1 MRLPSFYGR
10 RGGVTN
16 VYRRRRY
23 ALDASVLVELLA
35 GSPVARR
42 LAEDLAGGRIEA
54 YAARLSLTEAF
65 YVTCRLWGREK
76 AEERLN
82 LLIDSGVV
90 EIVEDE
96 RLWEY
101 AGDCK
106 CRIPIALGD
115 CYTLATAKLYAAKPL
130 FLRPERELVENIS
143 RVRDW
148 LRDTPEFLT
157 G

>member
-1 MRLPSFYGR
+1 MTAY
-10 RGGVTN
+10 
-16 VYRRRRY
+16 RRY

-42 LAEDLAGGRIEA
+42 LAEDLVEGSVEA

-65 YVTCRLWGREK
+65 YVVCRLWGRER
-76 AEERLN
+76 AEERVN
-82 LLIDSGVV
+82 LLLESGVV

-96 RLWEY
+96 KLWEY

-130 FLRPERELVENIS
+130 FLRPEREIVENLE
-143 RVRDW
+143 RVRAW
-148 LRDTPEFLT
+148 LGDTPEFLT
-157 G
+157 GG

>member
-1 MRLPSFYGR
+1 MTAY
-10 RGGVTN
+10 
-16 VYRRRRY
+16 RRY

-42 LAEDLAGGRIEA
+42 LAEGLVEGSVEA

-65 YVTCRLWGREK
+65 YVACRLWGRER
-76 AEERLN
+76 AEERVN
-82 LLIDSGVV
+82 LLLESGVV

-96 RLWEY
+96 KLWEY

-130 FLRPERELVENIS
+130 FLRPEREIMENLE
-143 RVRDW
+143 RVRAW
-148 LRDTPEFLT
+148 LGDTPEFLT
-157 G
+157 GG